1 MGKPLTIK
9 RKKSGFTTRFILV
22 MLVIIIALGSVLY
35 AIYRKDNKNS
45 DEGSKGIRFDVY
57 SDNKFV
63 WINSGLAVASSA
75 GTQLLDAKG
84 DMLSSSSAMM
94 QKPAITGGGDMAASW
109 SIGSKNFYAV
119 SKSGA
124 KTVETSG
131 AITNISMN
139 SEGLIAVVAEESR
152 AKGSVTVYDKKLKP
166 MYKWSSSESGYLID
180 AALSDT
186 GEKLAALTMNG
197 SGSKVS
203 TFSLKSDDA
212 KGSYSSENKVF
223 FDIEYI
229 SASRICLLSE
239 DSAVFL
245 NDKAEAVSNYGFSNG
260 FLKDYSLDGSGFA
273 ALAIGKY
280 KTGDA
285 ASIVTLSADGKVLG
299 NINISGDVLS
309 LSARGKY
316 VAVLYS
322 DRLVIYTSDL
332 KEFRSVNDVAN
343 IKQVLMRDDGS
354 VVMISNSGALIY
366 RP

>member
-1 MGKPLTIK
+1 MEKLVTEK
-9 RKKSGFTTRFILV
+9 RKRRGFAIRFILV
-22 MLVIIIALGSVLY
+22 LLVIIIALGSVLF
-35 AIYRKDNKNS
+35 ALYRKDSEKN
-45 DEGSKGIRFDVY
+45 DAGSKGIRFDVY

-63 WINSGLAVASSA
+63 WINSGLAVASGA
-75 GTQLLDAKG
+75 GTQLLSAKG

-94 QKPAITGGGDMAASW
+94 QKPAITGGGDMAVAW
-109 SIGSKNFYAV
+109 SIGSKNFYTV

-124 KTVETSG
+124 KTVETGG
-131 AITNISMN
+131 AVTNISMN
-139 SEGLIAVVAEESR
+139 SEGLIAVAAEESGY
-152 AKGSVTVYDKKLKP
+152 KGAVSVYNKKLKP
-166 MYKWSSSESGYLID
+166 IYKWYSGEGYLID

-186 GEKLAALTMNG
+186 GEKMAALTMTG

-203 TFSLKSDDA
+203 TFTLNSTEQ
-212 KGSYSSENKVF
+212 KGSYSSEDEVF

-229 SASRICLLSE
+229 SPSRICLLSE
-239 DSAVFL
+239 KSAVFL
-245 NDKAEAVSNYGFSNG
+245 NDKAEAVSNYNFTNG

-273 ALAIGKY
+273 VLAIGKY
-280 KTGDA
+280 KTGEA
-285 ASIVTLSADGKVLG
+285 AAIVTLSADGKVVG

-316 VAVLYS
+316 VAVLYN
-322 DRLVIYTSDL
+322 DRLVIYNSNMTEY
-332 KEFRSVNDVAN
+332 KSVNDVAN